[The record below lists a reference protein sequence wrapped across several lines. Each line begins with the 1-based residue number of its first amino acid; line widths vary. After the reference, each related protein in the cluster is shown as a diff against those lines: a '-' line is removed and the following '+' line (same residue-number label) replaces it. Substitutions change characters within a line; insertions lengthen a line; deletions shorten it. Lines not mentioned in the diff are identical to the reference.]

1 MILDTNP
8 PSLPEQGQLVE
19 VRQRRYVV
27 TEVTRS
33 ALPASLLFADGAPQ
47 HWVALTSIEDD
58 ALGEELQVIWELEPG
73 ARVHETFALPEPVG
87 FDPPRRLDAFLN
99 AVRWDGCFCC

>member
-1 MILDTNP
+1 MA
-8 PSLPEQGQLVE
+8 
-19 VRQRRYVV
+19 R
-27 TEVTRS
+27 
-33 ALPASLLFADGAPQ
+33 PQ

-73 ARVHETFALPEPVG
+73 ARVQEAFALPEPVG